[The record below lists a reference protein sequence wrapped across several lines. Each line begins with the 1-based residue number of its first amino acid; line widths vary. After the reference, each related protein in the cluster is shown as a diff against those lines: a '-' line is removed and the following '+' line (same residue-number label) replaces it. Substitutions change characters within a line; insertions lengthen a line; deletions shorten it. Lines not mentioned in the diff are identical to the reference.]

1 VLLPKAVEA
10 VVAIYAGLRLGM
22 VVAPLDP
29 ADPTARLAKM
39 VRGAGIRFLLCSPA
53 TVAKAGRVSDGP
65 TVELESCAL
74 VTVSRE
80 VPALDFGGG
89 YLLFTSG
96 STGRPKGVLLSH
108 GNVLHF
114 AKWAA
119 AEFGLRPTD
128 RVGSQSALGFD
139 LSTFDLFSTALAGAC
154 VDLMPDHLRFFPSEV
169 AGWLAE
175 RRITVFYAV
184 PSMYD
189 GVDRDPPPD
198 LRLALF
204 AGEPFPLP
212 LLERCVRALPRARFH
227 NLYGPTETNVCTH
240 EPVPPGWSAPDGL
253 SIGRAIDGDIVDV
266 VDGEIHVAGATVFL
280 GYLVDGELVDPTRE
294 VRFRDG
300 IVRRAYPT
308 GDIGRFEADGRLRL
322 RGRRDH
328 QVKRNGHR
336 IDLLDIEN
344 TARELSDVDDA
355 AAVLRSGEIWLYVV
369 TSSPERITAA
379 LAGALPRRMLPDR
392 VLPVDFLPLNQ
403 RGKVDRLALSE
414 RSD

>member
-1 VLLPKAVEA
+1 
-10 VVAIYAGLRLGM
+10 
-22 VVAPLDP
+22 
-29 ADPTARLAKM
+29 
-39 VRGAGIRFLLCSPA
+39 
-53 TVAKAGRVSDGP
+53 
-65 TVELESCAL
+65 
-74 VTVSRE
+74 
-80 VPALDFGGG
+80 
-89 YLLFTSG
+89 
-96 STGRPKGVLLSH
+96 
-108 GNVLHF
+108 
-114 AKWAA
+114 
-119 AEFGLRPTD
+119 
-128 RVGSQSALGFD
+128 
-139 LSTFDLFSTALAGAC
+139 
-154 VDLMPDHLRFFPSEV
+154 
-169 AGWLAE
+169 
-175 RRITVFYAV
+175 
-184 PSMYD
+184 MYD

-369 TSSPERITAA
+369 TSSPERITAG